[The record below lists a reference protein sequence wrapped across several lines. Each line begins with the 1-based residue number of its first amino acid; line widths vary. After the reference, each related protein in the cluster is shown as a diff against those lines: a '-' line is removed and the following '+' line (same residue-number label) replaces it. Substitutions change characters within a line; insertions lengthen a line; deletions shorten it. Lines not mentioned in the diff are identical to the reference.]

1 VDASLAAFKRKT
13 GIGTARHK
21 NHFSSSAIKLLSDYP
36 EAITLRRTRF
46 TEVSGGVS
54 LANQAGATVI
64 QIKVGTGHVASVV
77 NTITEPGRQQ
87 PD

>member
-13 GIGTARHK
+13 GIGTARLK
-21 NHFSSSAIKLLSDYP
+21 NYFSGS
-36 EAITLRRTRF
+36 
-46 TEVSGGVS
+46 VS
-54 LANQAGATVI
+54 LAIQAGATVI